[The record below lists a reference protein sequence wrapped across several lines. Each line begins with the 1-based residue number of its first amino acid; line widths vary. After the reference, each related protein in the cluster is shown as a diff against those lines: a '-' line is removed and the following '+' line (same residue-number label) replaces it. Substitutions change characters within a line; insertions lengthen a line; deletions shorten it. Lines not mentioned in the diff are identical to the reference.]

1 MKILKII
8 VVVLFCG
15 TLLLLA
21 NNQKKGVFDIQLGD
35 ERIKVWIVESEKE
48 RSRGLSGIEEMSV
61 DGMLFVF
68 QEETIPLFWMK
79 EMNFPIDIIW
89 INSQREVVEITDNIY
104 PETYPEIFS
113 PLAAVQY
120 VIEVD
125 AGWCKEHKI
134 KKGDKLIL

>member
-15 TLLLLA
+15 MLLLLGSR
-21 NNQKKGVFDIQLGD
+21 KEKSVFDIQLG
-35 ERIKVWIVESEKE
+35 EEKLKVWIVESEKE
-48 RSRGLSGIEEMSV
+48 RSKGLSGIEEMSV

-68 QEETIPLFWMK
+68 QEEILPLFWMK

-89 INSQREVVEITDNIY
+89 INSQKEIVEITENIY

-113 PLAAVQY
+113 PSTAVKY
-120 VIEVD
+120 VIEVN
-125 AGWCKEHKI
+125 AGWCEEHKI